1 MEFRRVLFRSD
12 LYDPIRMKVS
22 YLSKIFH
29 YIALTSVNYNI
40 DESHSILHSMN
51 TLIHASNMLR
61 EEIITRPELKNQT
74 RIIHTAALL
83 HDMIDRKYVE
93 TKPAMLRLRSH
104 FHEDLTQNEMNV
116 VEKIITTCSYSKVK
130 QQGFPRL
137 HIVKA
142 D

>member
-1 MEFRRVLFRSD
+1 
-12 LYDPIRMKVS
+12 MKVS

-61 EEIITRPELKNQT
+61 EETITRPELKNQT

-93 TKPAMLRLRSH
+93 TIYTNCPSQ
-104 FHEDLTQNEMNV
+104 FDPIE
-116 VEKIITTCSYSKVK
+116 
-130 QQGFPRL
+130 
-137 HIVKA
+137 
-142 D
+142 